1 MLKRPY
7 MQYVL
12 HLVLVILASLTSA
25 AAQPQ
30 EEPQNEP
37 GYDFVSG
44 TVMDLPP
51 GKIVVNRAVIGKPP
65 ENRTFVITPDTK
77 VEGKLRTRVRVTVGF
92 RTGEEGEPVAIRIIV
107 RNNPPRK
114 P

>member
-1 MLKRPY
+1 
-7 MQYVL
+7 MQYFL
-12 HLVLVILASLTSA
+12 GLVLVIVATLTCA

-30 EEPQNEP
+30 EEPQNDP

-51 GKIVVNRAVIGKPP
+51 GKIIVNRAVIGKPP
-65 ENRTFVITPDTK
+65 ENRTFIITPDTK
-77 VEGKLRTRVRVTVGF
+77 IEGKLRTRVRVTVGF
-92 RTGEEGEPVAIRIIV
+92 RTGEEGEPAAVRIIV
-107 RNNPPRK
+107 RNNPPKK

>member
-1 MLKRPY
+1 
-7 MQYVL
+7 MQYFL
-12 HLVLVILASLTSA
+12 NLVLVLLISLTCT

-30 EEPQNEP
+30 EEPNEP

-92 RTGEEGEPVAIRIIV
+92 RTGEEGEPVAVRIIV

>member
-1 MLKRPY
+1 MLKRHY
-7 MQYVL
+7 MQYFL
-12 HLVLVILASLTSA
+12 NLVLVFLISLTSA

-30 EEPQNEP
+30 EEPNEP

-51 GKIVVNRAVIGKPP
+51 GKIIVNRAVIGKPP

-77 VEGKLRTRVRVTVGF
+77 IEGKLRSRVRVTVGF
-92 RTGEEGEPVAIRIIV
+92 RTGEEGEPVAVRIIV

>member
-1 MLKRPY
+1 VLKRHY
-7 MQYVL
+7 MQYFL
-12 HLVLVILASLTSA
+12 NLVLVFLFSLTSA
-25 AAQPQ
+25 AAPPQ
-30 EEPQNEP
+30 EEPNEP

-51 GKIVVNRAVIGKPP
+51 GKIIVNRAVIGKPP

-77 VEGKLRTRVRVTVGF
+77 IEGKLRTRVRVTVGF
-92 RTGEEGEPVAIRIIV
+92 RTGEEGEPVAVRIIV